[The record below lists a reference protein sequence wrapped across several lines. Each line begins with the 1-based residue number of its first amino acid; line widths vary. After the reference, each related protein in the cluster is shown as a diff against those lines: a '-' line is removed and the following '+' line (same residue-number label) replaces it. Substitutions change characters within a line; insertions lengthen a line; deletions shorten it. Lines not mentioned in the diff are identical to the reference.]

1 MSAGPMP
8 TPRTAVG
15 PAPVRPGAAGPAGGT
30 ALLRNGY
37 ALMANTAVTAVLGL
51 GYWVL
56 AARLFPPSAVGAG
69 SAAVSALLFVA
80 GVSQLNLMGAITRF
94 LPVAGRHSAALLG
107 GAYATAAAAAVVLGT
122 AAVATARWWAPADSP
137 LLASPWFGAAFVGA
151 AVAWCLF
158 VIQDSALTAVGR
170 AVWVPVE
177 NGLFGL
183 AKLGLLVGLAGGSAA
198 AVFASWTLPAAIAVV
213 PVTWLLFGR
222 LIPAHAAAQPAT
234 TPLLSPRALA
244 RFVGGDYA
252 GSVFA
257 QALLTLM
264 PLLVVALLGS
274 VEGARFYVPWVIV
287 TTIDLLAGNLATSLI
302 VESARDEG
310 RLAEM
315 AATVVRRALSLVVP
329 LAAVTVVLAP
339 LVLVP
344 FGAGYASES
353 ATTLRLLGL
362 ATVPRALSTL
372 YVGVCRAQRR
382 VGCIAA
388 VQAGQAVLVLGAA
401 AVLVPAAGL
410 AGAGAASLVG
420 QVVVALFVV
429 PRLLEATRAR
439 PLEAADQ

>member
-1 MSAGPMP
+1 VSAGPMP
-8 TPRTAVG
+8 TPRTALG
-15 PAPVRPGAAGPAGGT
+15 PAPVRSGAAGPAGGT

-107 GAYATAAAAAVVLGT
+107 GAYATAAATAVVLGT

-137 LLASPWFGAAFVGA
+137 LLVSPWFGAAFVGA

-198 AVFASWTLPAAIAVV
+198 AVFASWALPAAIAVV
-213 PVTWLLFGR
+213 PVTWLLFRR
-222 LIPAHAAAQPAT
+222 LVPRHGAAHPAT
-234 TPLLSPRALA
+234 SSLSLRALA

-362 ATVPRALSTL
+362 ATLPRALSTL

-429 PRLLEATRAR
+429 PRLLEVTRAR
-439 PLEAADQ
+439 PLEAAGQ